1 MPDRDQSYSSN
12 RGFASMDQQRQR
24 EIASKGGQASGGNF
38 KNDPERASE
47 AGRKGGQSVPAEERS
62 FSRDPGIGV
71 PSWPQRWRDQPRGC
85 RCRTR
90 RTAGRLSARDRRAAG
105 EARRDG
111 RARYSGT
118 QQSARYR
125 DRGRS
130 RPAPRRTGHAG
141 GPSHPATERGQ
152 VKPGGTVGREIPE
165 HSKAHDTEIA
175 VEAGRHGG
183 GPKDQNR

>member
-62 FSRDPGIGV
+62 FSRDPELA
-71 PSWPQRWRDQPRGC
+71 SQ
-85 RCRTR
+85 
-90 RTAGRLSARDRRAAG
+90 AGRKGGETSHGVAGVARGGQPVGSRHETGERQAKPGGTVGRDIPERSKAHDTEIAVEAG
-105 EARRDG
+105 RHPGE
-111 RARYSGT
+111 
-118 QQSARYR
+118 Q
-125 DRGRS
+125 
-130 RPAPRRTGHAG
+130 GHAG